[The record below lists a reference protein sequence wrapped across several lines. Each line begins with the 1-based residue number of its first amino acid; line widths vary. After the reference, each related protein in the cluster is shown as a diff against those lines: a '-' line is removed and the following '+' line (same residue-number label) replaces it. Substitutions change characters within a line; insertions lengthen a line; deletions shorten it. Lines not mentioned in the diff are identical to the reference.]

1 MTVQLD
7 EVRQQ
12 RWTGAFADVR
22 EAREFAARSALGW
35 SVHEVEDLCLV
46 TSELA
51 TNAVVHART
60 GFSVVVGLTNHSI
73 AVEVTDG
80 SDVLP
85 VLERYPSRCESGRGL
100 LLVDALSQRW
110 GADLVPAGKTVW
122 AVLGLGGRPPDHA
135 REGGLSVGP
144 APG

>member
-1 MTVQLD
+1 MRRASSPPASV
-7 EVRQQ
+7 
-12 RWTGAFADVR
+12 
-22 EAREFAARSALGW
+22 GW
-35 SVHEVEDLCLV
+35 SMHEVDDLCLV

-60 GFSVVVGLTNHSI
+60 SFGVVVGLMDHSI
-73 AVEVTDG
+73 VVEVTDG

-135 REGGLSVGP
+135 R
-144 APG
+144 